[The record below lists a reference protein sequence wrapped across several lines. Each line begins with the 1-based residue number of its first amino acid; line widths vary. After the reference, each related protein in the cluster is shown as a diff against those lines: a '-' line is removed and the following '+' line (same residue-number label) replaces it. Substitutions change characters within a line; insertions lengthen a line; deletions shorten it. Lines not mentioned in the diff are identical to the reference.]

1 MCCLCSAG
9 AGKADS
15 SEEGGPGLDL
25 EKGEG
30 QLLLLGAAGGGAVG
44 DKKASSASAGMQPSP
59 AAPDSA
65 RQSSVELPGS
75 DRNSTEGSGIGS
87 PRDVQRSSPAGD
99 SAPLVL

>member
-1 MCCLCSAG
+1 M
-9 AGKADS
+9 
-15 SEEGGPGLDL
+15 DL

-44 DKKASSASAGMQPSP
+44 DKARKASSASAGMQPSP